1 MKLASFK
8 SEIKKLDQNFLQSI
22 LDGSAL
28 MMEKDEAL
36 NLGSSNGAFVIFWIE
51 DEDFS
56 SVEKLRDYLMIEAED
71 LLTNYYEHSPLSR
84 EYFEKKFSELIDF
97 NFDFLNFC
105 YYSKSRLLPAAGFKP
120 RPAIHITCARY

>member
-8 SEIKKLDQNFLQSI
+8 SEIKKLDQDFLQSI

-84 EYFEKKFSELIDF
+84 EYFEKKFSELM
-97 NFDFLNFC
+97 LQ
-105 YYSKSRLLPAAGFKP
+105 YGEE
-120 RPAIHITCARY
+120 